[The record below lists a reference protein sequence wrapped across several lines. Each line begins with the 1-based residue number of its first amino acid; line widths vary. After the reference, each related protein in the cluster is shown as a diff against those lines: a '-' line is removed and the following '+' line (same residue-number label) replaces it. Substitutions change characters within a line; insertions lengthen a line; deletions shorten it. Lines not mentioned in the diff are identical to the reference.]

1 MKLALSL
8 FISIFLFSCNQ
19 ISNTPIPD
27 ISSPPAVPSVI
38 ISIDSLISPI
48 DPVCE
53 MELTTDGI
61 ADTIEWKGKIYGFC
75 ATECKTEFIKS
86 PEAYLKP

>member
-1 MKLALSL
+1 MKLVIYLS
-8 FISIFLFSCNQ
+8 IPIFLFSCNQ
-19 ISNTPIPD
+19 ASNTPNPD

-38 ISIDSLISPI
+38 ISIDSLDSPI

-53 MELTTDGI
+53 MEMNADGI
-61 ADTIEWKGKIYGFC
+61 ADTIEWEGKIYGFC

>member
-1 MKLALSL
+1 MKLAISLS
-8 FISIFLFSCNQ
+8 ICIFLFSCNQ
-19 ISNTPIPD
+19 VANTPNPD
-27 ISSPPAVPSVI
+27 LSAPPVQPSI
-38 ISIDSLISPI
+38 ILAIDSLGSSI

-53 MELTTDGI
+53 MELNADGI